1 MSDEAAAQDEHVR
14 GLRHRLQSTLPRTWL
29 GEQEHVPD
37 VRSRTHAGHAWF
49 FEGVPADELAPL
61 IESLEVRSYSA
72 GAVVMAEGDRTHEMY
87 IPQAGSVEVV
97 IADSDGGEQRVGRIV
112 PGGTVGEIS
121 LLTGQPA
128 VATVRAT
135 SDLEVIVLS
144 EDDFAR
150 LASRFPQIYRNVGI
164 ILAERLARADRLLVG
179 RKESHLT
186 LLETTGAP
194 PLLGYAVA
202 SSIAWHTRE
211 RTVLIVIDDE
221 PAAELGDLATTSDS
235 PPWRSGRAQAGADLI
250 VTRPTGSFAPQSLLA
265 TLEALFGLFQYVFVQ
280 APAELLEQLST
291 GQVVRLEA
299 DRPGVANEVEG
310 MLTIRGWTT
319 GEQSSRAEKDRRLVR
334 VPSLLVE
341 DERALSNGLLTSH
354 TPAGRAI
361 GWAARD
367 LSGLKVGLALGAGSI
382 RGYAHVGVLEV
393 LRDAGLEFDYV
404 AGTSVG
410 AAVAGLFV
418 LKNDPTW
425 VAQTLDDF
433 SPNLIRLSLP
443 YRSLLSDRAMRS
455 YLRRLAGATRIE
467 DLPVPLAMVAADVL
481 TQRELVLSRGL
492 LWQAV
497 MASIAIPGVYPAQ
510 RIGPYVAVDGGVL
523 NPLPVNVVAD
533 MGAGIVIAVKL
544 GSVAPHP
551 EHDLRVEA
559 ASGRPPSALSVL
571 MGSIEMM
578 QRGIAAEPTDATT
591 ITLTP
596 KCDPAGVGLRNM
608 REGRRYILDGAAAAE
623 AALPRI
629 AAALPWLR

>member
-1 MSDEAAAQDEHVR
+1 M
-14 GLRHRLQSTLPRTWL
+14 
-29 GEQEHVPD
+29 
-37 VRSRTHAGHAWF
+37 RSRTHAGHAWF
-49 FEGVPADELAPL
+49 FEGVPVDELAPL
-61 IESLEVRSYSA
+61 IESLEVRSYAA
-72 GAVVMAEGDRTHEMY
+72 GTVVMAEGDRTHEMY

-97 IADSDGGEQRVGRIV
+97 IADSDGSEQRVGRIV

-164 ILAERLARADRLLVG
+164 ILAERLARTDRLLVG
-179 RKESHLT
+179 RKESHLM
-186 LLETTGAP
+186 LLEDTGAP
-194 PLLGYAVA
+194 PLLAYALACSV
-202 SSIAWHTRE
+202 AWHTRE
-211 RTVLIVIDDE
+211 RTVLIVVDDE
-221 PAAELGDLATTSDS
+221 PAAELTDLVTTSDS
-235 PPWRSGRAQAGADLI
+235 PPWRSGRGPSGNGADLI
-250 VTRPTGSFAPQSLLA
+250 VTGLTGSFAPESLLA

-280 APAELLEQLST
+280 ASPELFEQLST
-291 GQVVRLEA
+291 GQLVRLEA
-299 DRPGVANEVEG
+299 DRPGVMHEVEG
-310 MLTIRGWTT
+310 VLTIRGWTT
-319 GEQSSRAEKDRRLVR
+319 GEESSRPDKDRRLVR
-334 VPSLLVE
+334 VPSLVAE
-341 DERALSNGLLTSH
+341 DERGLSTGLLPSD

-393 LRDAGLEFDYV
+393 LGDAGLEFDYV

-418 LKNDPTW
+418 LKNDLTW
-425 VAQTLDDF
+425 VAHTLDDF
-433 SPNLIRLSLP
+433 SPNLVRLSVP
-443 YRSLLSDRAMRS
+443 YRSLLSDRGMRS
-455 YLRRLAGATRIE
+455 YLRRIAGDTQIE

-481 TQRELVLSRGL
+481 TQRELVLRRGL
-492 LWQAV
+492 LWQAA

-523 NPLPVNVVAD
+523 NPLPVNVAAD
-533 MGAGIVIAVKL
+533 MGAGTVIAVKL

-551 EHDLRVEA
+551 EYDLRVEA
-559 ASGRPPSALSVL
+559 ASGRAPSALSVL
-571 MGSIEMM
+571 MRSIEMM
-578 QRGIAAEPTDATT
+578 QRGIATEPTDATT

-596 KCDPAGVGLRNM
+596 QCDPGGVGLRNM
-608 REGRRYILDGAAAAE
+608 WEGRRYIADGAAAAE